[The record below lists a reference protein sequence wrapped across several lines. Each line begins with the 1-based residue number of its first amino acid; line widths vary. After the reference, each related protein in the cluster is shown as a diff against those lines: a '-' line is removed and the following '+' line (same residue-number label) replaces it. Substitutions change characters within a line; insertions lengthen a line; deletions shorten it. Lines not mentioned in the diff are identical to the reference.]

1 MPEDAWDD
9 DVVLE
14 QAHADDDHGGEDGEV
29 GRHGEADPHC
39 KDPGDEWSDDGHDLH
54 DAGEDADEEPV
65 RQADRPETG
74 RDDGRNDDDENRLA
88 AYEGPQPKLD
98 QRPRITDG
106 LAFRP
111 WQERADEIDGA
122 LTLEDPVRRRREH
135 EEHSDDHL
143 ERDPAVLERG
153 VDQT

>member
-39 KDPGDEWSDDGHDLH
+39 KDPGEKWSDAGHDPP

-74 RDDGRNDDDENRLA
+74 REDGRNDDDENRLA
-88 AYEGPQPKLD
+88 AYESPPPNVDTALRRRSAPAEARSASTHHG
-98 QRPRITDG
+98 RSCVSAGAGASR
-106 LAFRP
+106 RNRR
-111 WQERADEIDGA
+111 RADA
-122 LTLEDPVRRRREH
+122 
-135 EEHSDDHL
+135 
-143 ERDPAVLERG
+143 RG
-153 VDQT
+153 SSTPMPRTR